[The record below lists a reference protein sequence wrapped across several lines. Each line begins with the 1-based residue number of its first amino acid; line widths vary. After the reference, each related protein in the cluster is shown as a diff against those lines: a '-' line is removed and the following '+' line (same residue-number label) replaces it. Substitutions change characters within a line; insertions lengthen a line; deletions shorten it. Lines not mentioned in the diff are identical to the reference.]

1 MVASTYKVLLEQTAD
16 GQSSATVL
24 EFPDCHVIAA
34 TPQAAIDRVQENLST
49 RLATAEIVSI
59 QVSSSGHQNSWLGE
73 DRLEQSSP
81 FVRDWQNLSE
91 SSLAEVWLNEEED
104 KAWQDL

>member
-1 MVASTYKVLLEQTAD
+1 MVASTYKILLEQTVD

-24 EFPDCHVIAA
+24 GLPDCHVIAL
-34 TPQAAIDRVQENLST
+34 TPQAAISQVQT
-49 RLATAEIVSI
+49 RLTERLAIAQIVSI
-59 QVSSSGHQNSWLGE
+59 QIPASPHQNFWLGE
-73 DRLEQSSP
+73 DNLEQSSP
-81 FVRDWQNLSE
+81 LVRDWQNLSE